1 MQGGRLALAG
11 KAALAGSSP
20 GLADFSDTLGVVQ
33 QEELQRGPSLI
44 SCQHS
49 H

>member
-20 GLADFSDTLGVVQ
+20 CLADIADTLGVVQ
-33 QEELQRGPSLI
+33 QEELQGGASHI
-44 SCQHS
+44 SC
-49 H
+49 